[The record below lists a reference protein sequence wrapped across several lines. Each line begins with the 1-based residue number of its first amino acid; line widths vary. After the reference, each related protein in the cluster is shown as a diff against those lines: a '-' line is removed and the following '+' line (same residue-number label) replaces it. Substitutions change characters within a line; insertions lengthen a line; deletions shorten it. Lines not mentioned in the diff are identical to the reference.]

1 MVELPHAPGRAAP
14 RLRGDYARA
23 AADYTVQQQWRDYGA
38 DAHDIWRLLYARQMQ
53 STARFGVPET
63 LAGLRQLGAEPDH
76 IPDFAIVNQRLEAAT
91 GWRIVAVPGLIP
103 DEHFFAHL
111 ASKQF
116 PVSVWIRERSEL
128 DYLSEPDLFH
138 DFFGHVPLLADPVF
152 ARFMQAYGRA
162 GEKALAHGAVPML
175 ARLYWYTVE
184 FGLIDTAAGLR
195 AYGAGILSSLGET
208 HYSIESPVPH
218 RLRFDLE
225 RILRTKYLIDEFQ
238 CTYFVIDSFE
248 QLFQACYQIDFAP
261 LYRKLG
267 GLPAIDPGVVLPE
280 DRVVDAASGS
290 PACG

>member
-1 MVELPHAPGRAAP
+1 MFEATRATT
-14 RLRGDYARA
+14 GDWLHRDDGSIPAARA
-23 AADYTVQQQWRDYGA
+23 WHGA
-38 DAHDIWRLLYARQMQ
+38 HPSGPRV
-53 STARFGVPET
+53 GG
-63 LAGLRQLGAEPDH
+63 AGLLPMSD
-76 IPDFAIVNQRLEAAT
+76 L
-91 GWRIVAVPGLIP
+91 VPQ
-103 DEHFFAHL
+103 
-111 ASKQF
+111 S
-116 PVSVWIRERSEL
+116 
-128 DYLSEPDLFH
+128 
-138 DFFGHVPLLADPVF
+138 
-152 ARFMQAYGRA
+152 
-162 GEKALAHGAVPML
+162 GAVPML